1 MYYRLPSRQERRTM
15 EHIETMNRIE
25 ELFKK
30 KKQNILSVFFTAG
43 FPSLNDTGTIALS
56 LQQAGVNL
64 IEIGIPFSDP
74 IADGPVIQ
82 QSSKQ
87 AIDNGMTLKL
97 LLEQVRE
104 LRKQVHIPI
113 ILMGYLN
120 PVMQYGMEKFFTN
133 AANAGVDGLI
143 LPDMPLDEYESVYKQ
158 SMEQAGLRNIF
169 LISPTTSEA
178 RIRKID
184 EATNAFIYAVSS
196 SSTTGAREGFQTEQI
211 QYFERLKK
219 LNLKNSFLIGFGV
232 SNANTFSTACAY
244 GAGAIVGS
252 AFINMLKQSNDI
264 PADIQNFVFLLKG
277 KAS

>member
-1 MYYRLPSRQERRTM
+1 M

-25 ELFKK
+25 ELFSK

-43 FPSLNDTGTIALS
+43 FPSLNDTETIALS
-56 LQQAGVNL
+56 LQQAGVDL

-104 LRKQVHIPI
+104 LRKQVSIPI

-120 PVMQYGMEKFFTN
+120 PVMQYGMEKFFTD

>member
-1 MYYRLPSRQERRTM
+1 M

-25 ELFKK
+25 ELFAT

-56 LQQAGVNL
+56 LQESGVDL

-87 AIDNGMTLKL
+87 AIDNGMTLKH

-120 PVMQYGMEKFFTN
+120 LVMQYGMEKFFTD
-133 AANAGVDGLI
+133 AGKAGVDGLI
-143 LPDMPLDEYESVYKQ
+143 LPDMPFDEYASVYRQ
-158 SMEQAGLRNIF
+158 SMEKAGLRNIF

-184 EATNAFIYAVSS
+184 QATDAFIYAVSS
-196 SSTTGAREGFQTEQI
+196 SSTTGAKEGFETDQVH
-211 QYFERLKK
+211 YFERLKN
-219 LNLKNSFLIGFGV
+219 LNLKNPFLIGFGI
-232 SNANTFSTACAY
+232 SNAKAFSTACAY

-252 AFINMLKQSNDI
+252 AFINMLRQSQNI
-264 PADIQNFVFLLKG
+264 PADIQKFVANLKAAG
-277 KAS
+277 